1 MRKRSSLVLIALA
14 VVLGTAGTG
23 AFSSAETDRSVSVAV
38 VDDDEA
44 YVGYD
49 PIEVNATNNETVAL
63 VTVTNRFQTPLDVT
77 DVAVTEPPD
86 GNLTVDVNAPEQPA
100 GIGVGDAGEVMG
112 VVGCEGPVD
121 GAEIGVT
128 VSVSGTGV
136 AATLLGE
143 REHRTV
149 TVSCYP

>member
-1 MRKRSSLVLIALA
+1 MRKRVSLVLIALA
-14 VVLGTAGTG
+14 VVLGTAGSG

-49 PIEVNATNNETVAL
+49 PVTVNATDGDTVAL
-63 VTVTNRFQTPLDVT
+63 VTVTNRFQAPLDVT
-77 DVAVTEPPD
+77 EVSITEPLD
-86 GNLTVDVNAPEQPA
+86 GNLSVDVTAPAQPTE
-100 GIGVGDAGEVMG
+100 IGVGGTGDVVAT
-112 VVGCEGPVD
+112 VGCEGPVD